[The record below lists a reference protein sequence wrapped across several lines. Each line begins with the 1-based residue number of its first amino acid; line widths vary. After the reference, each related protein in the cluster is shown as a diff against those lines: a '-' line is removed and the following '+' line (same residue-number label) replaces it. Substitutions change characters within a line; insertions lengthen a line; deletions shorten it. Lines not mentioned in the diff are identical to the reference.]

1 MPKGNKYGTTISVK
15 KNGMRAIAGETGIEK
30 RRINTSQARENLSL
44 EQLKES
50 MITKPFQLNIPIGGQ
65 PKDNIPMNGVSEQKI
80 MKMNKRLVNKANY
93 QDLRKAKDMSNDLSK
108 KVNKAVENMPREN
121 IKSQD
126 DINNY
131 IASVIGGEQGEMLKK
146 MLETTLGK

>member
-30 RRINTSQARENLSL
+30 RRINISQARENLSL

>member
-15 KNGMRAIAGETGIEK
+15 KNGMRAIAGETGVEK

-44 EQLKES
+44 EQMKES
-50 MITKPFQLNIPIGGQ
+50 MNSKPS
-65 PKDNIPMNGVSEQKI
+65 KDNIPMNGVGGQML
-80 MKMNKRLVNKANY
+80 MKLNESFVNKSNY

-108 KVNKAVENMPREN
+108 KVKEALENIPREN
-121 IKSQD
+121 IKSQG

-131 IASVIGGEQGEMLKK
+131 LASVIGGELGETLKK
-146 MLETTLGK
+146 MLEMTIGK